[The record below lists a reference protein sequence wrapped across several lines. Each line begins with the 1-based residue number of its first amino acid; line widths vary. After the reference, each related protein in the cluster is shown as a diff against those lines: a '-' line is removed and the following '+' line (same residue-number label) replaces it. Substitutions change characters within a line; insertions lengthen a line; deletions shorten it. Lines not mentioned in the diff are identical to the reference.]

1 MMHTGIL
8 PKLSCTTY
16 SLRVLATLQTTID
29 RLWLELAKFGVV
41 GLVSFVID
49 LGGFN
54 LLVAGPMA
62 HKVTTAKL
70 LSGGVATVVAWLGN
84 RYWTFR
90 HRRNRPVHHE
100 LALFFIVNAIA
111 LVVSAGWVALAH
123 YAFHATGALALNFA
137 AFVGIGLGTLFR
149 FWTYRRFVFANEPE
163 VAGTDAANRV
173 DSGTSAQVATQET
186 QVALE
191 DRNNAKTAG

>member
-1 MMHTGIL
+1 MVL
-8 PKLSCTTY
+8 TT
-16 SLRVLATLQTTID
+16 LRTTID

-70 LSGGVATVVAWLGN
+70 LSGGAATVVAWVGN

-100 LALFFIVNAIA
+100 LALFFVVNAIA
-111 LVVSAGWVALAH
+111 LAISAGWVAIAH
-123 YAFHATGALALNFA
+123 YAFNARGALALNFA

-149 FWTYRRFVFANEPE
+149 FWTYRRYVFANDPE
-163 VAGTDAANRV
+163 VTGEDV
-173 DSGTSAQVATQET
+173 GGPAQLA
-186 QVALE
+186 E
-191 DRNNAKTAG
+191 DRNSANTAG

>member
-1 MMHTGIL
+1 MHGHML
-8 PKLSCTTY
+8 LNLSCTPY
-16 SLRVLATLQTTID
+16 SPRVLAPLRTTFD
-29 RLWLELAKFGVV
+29 RLWLELAKFGLV

-54 LLVAGPMA
+54 LLVAGPLA

-70 LSGGVATVVAWLGN
+70 ISGGVATVVAWVGN

-100 LALFFIVNAIA
+100 VALFFIVNAIA
-111 LVVSAGWVALAH
+111 LALSAATVALAH
-123 YAFHATGALALNFA
+123 YGFNAKGALALNFA

-149 FWTYRRFVFANEPE
+149 FWTYRRFVFTNEPD
-163 VAGTDAANRV
+163 VAG
-173 DSGTSAQVATQET
+173 SA
-186 QVALE
+186 
-191 DRNNAKTAG
+191 

>member
-1 MMHTGIL
+1 M
-8 PKLSCTTY
+8 
-16 SLRVLATLQTTID
+16 LATFRTTFD
-29 RLWLELAKFGVV
+29 RLWLELAKFGLV

-54 LLVAGPMA
+54 LLVAGPMD
-62 HKVTTAKL
+62 HKITTAKL
-70 LSGGVATVVAWLGN
+70 LSGGVATVVAWIGN

-100 LALFFIVNAIA
+100 VALFFVVNAIA
-111 LVVSAGWVALAH
+111 LVVSTGWVALAH
-123 YAFHATGALALNFA
+123 YVFHARGTLSLNFA

-149 FWTYRRFVFANEPE
+149 FWAYRRFVFTNEPDVTGMDPDE
-163 VAGTDAANRV
+163 PAGV
-173 DSGTSAQVATQET
+173 PSQPG
-186 QVALE
+186 LE

>member
-1 MMHTGIL
+1 MHGHMLLT
-8 PKLSCTTY
+8 LSWTPY
-16 SLRVLATLQTTID
+16 SPRVLASLRTTFD
-29 RLWLELAKFGVV
+29 RLWLELAKFGLV

-54 LLVAGPMA
+54 LLVAGPLD

-70 LSGGVATVVAWLGN
+70 ISGGVATVVAWVGN

-100 LALFFIVNAIA
+100 VALFFIVNAIA
-111 LVVSAGWVALAH
+111 LALSAATVALAH
-123 YAFHATGALALNFA
+123 YAFNAKGALALNFA

-149 FWTYRRFVFANEPE
+149 FWTYRRFVFTNEPD
-163 VAGTDAANRV
+163 VTG
-173 DSGTSAQVATQET
+173 SA
-186 QVALE
+186 
-191 DRNNAKTAG
+191 